1 MRGTN
6 AYPTSQ
12 IELYP
17 ASMLGQR
24 HQWQGMLRM
33 LPRGACLLV
42 TNPRNT
48 TQSQVMKKLATRLLN
63 QGKSVFVWMP
73 AG

>member
-1 MRGTN
+1 MKLTT

-12 IELYP
+12 MELYP

-24 HQWQGMLRM
+24 QQWQKVRRM
-33 LPRGACLLV
+33 LPRGSCLLV
-42 TNPRNT
+42 TNPKNS
-48 TQSQVMKKLATRLLN
+48 TQAQVMKKLATQLLN